1 MNREKWKKNLLWG
14 LLLGIVDCGMV
25 QGQTQSIPFAYG
37 NMDEWLV
44 REVHESSIIGGNRK
58 LLYELAPRDTIVS
71 NNAYHNRGG
80 SPWGTSNVLAK
91 VAGIVKTNTS
101 VFPERRG
108 NGWCARMETRFENVR
123 VMGLVNIEVI
133 AAGSVFLGSVH
144 EPIKGTKN
152 PQAMLGS
159 GVPFIKRPKAVCF
172 DYKVKI
178 MPDKHRVRSTGF
190 SRRSS
195 VDGQDEAN
203 VVLLLQKRWE
213 DKNGNIYAK
222 RVGTMVKRYTET
234 KSDWQN
240 KTIYPILYGNI
251 SAHPQYKPYMRIQDE
266 ERYTLNSK
274 GKSVPIKEIGW
285 AAENDAPT
293 HLILQFISSH
303 GGAYIGSPGNTFW
316 IDNVELVY

>member
-1 MNREKWKKNLLWG
+1 
-14 LLLGIVDCGMV
+14 MV